1 MKGGISKH
9 LCTLFLSIIGF
20 SLNYS
25 PAAKLGALKKYPIHP
40 ILAASKLRFIACRPG
55 NSRAA
60 EFNFPEIE

>member
-1 MKGGISKH
+1 MRGEISKH
-9 LCTLFLSIIGF
+9 HCTLFLCIIGF

-40 ILAASKLRFIACRPG
+40 ILAANKLRFIACRPG

-60 EFNFPEIE
+60 EFNFPEMK